1 MILGN
6 QLVLNTV
13 EFAGV
18 GPGNSSCM
26 EAWHQAGAPIN
37 NQTPPPQGKGLI
49 PDLGLSHDSTS
60 SEASYIRL
68 ILSRVTVNSAL

>member
-1 MILGN
+1 MLGN

-18 GPGNSSCM
+18 GPGNSSLM
-26 EAWHQAGAPIN
+26 EARHQAGDPID
-37 NQTPPPQGKGLI
+37 NQTPPGKGLI
-49 PDLGLSHDSTS
+49 LDLCLSHDSTS

-68 ILSRVTVNSAL
+68 ILSRMTVNSNL

>member
-1 MILGN
+1 MLGN

-18 GPGNSSCM
+18 GPGNSSFM
-26 EAWHQAGAPIN
+26 GAWHQAGASIDN
-37 NQTPPPQGKGLI
+37 LTPPCKGLI
-49 PDLGLSHDSTS
+49 PDLVLSHDSSS

-68 ILSRVTVNSAL
+68 ILSRMTVNSNL